1 MTGFDPVYGAR
12 PLRRLIQSAIGD
24 QLARQLLAGEI
35 TDGDTVLVDLDPA
48 ADALA
53 VRPARKNGPVSAL
66 RADQRSGVVQQLVVP
81 VLGKPEIIAD
91 PEAEAQEHP

>member
-53 VRPARKNGPVSAL
+53 VRPARKTAPSASA
-66 RADQRSGVVQQLVVP
+66 R
-81 VLGKPEIIAD
+81 
-91 PEAEAQEHP
+91 